1 MASTAFL
8 GLVAL
13 ALLAA
18 GCGDD
23 EPGSG
28 AGSVTLGEGTGGI
41 YLALGDSI
49 AAGEGASDPSTSGY
63 VALVAEA
70 LRARFGEALEVRTL
84 ADGGQATQELIDQQ
98 LPSAIARM
106 REGDVRLVTITIG
119 GNDMSQYGADAN
131 CLPDPSNPACP
142 LEDGL
147 LEVEQRLSLILREL
161 REAGP
166 ETAIVIQA
174 YPNLFSGT
182 GHQFERPADI
192 AFDLLNG
199 VIISVAQR
207 HDVLVADPR
216 RAFILSGPEFTHLL
230 DPEPDAHPN
239 DAGYRRIAEA
249 FLEVVGLSIGEGD

>member
-1 MASTAFL
+1 MRTSYRIASTAFL

-13 ALLAA
+13 ALAA
-18 GCGDD
+18 AACGD
-23 EPGSG
+23 EPGT
-28 AGSVTLGEGTGGI
+28 ADGSVTLGEGTGGI

-49 AAGEGASDPSTSGY
+49 AAGEGASDPGSTSY

-70 LRARFGEALEVRTL
+70 LRARFGETLEVQTL
-84 ADGGQATQELIDQQ
+84 AGGGQTTQDLIDQQ
-98 LPSAIARM
+98 LPTAIARI
-106 REGDVRLVTITIG
+106 REGDVRLVTITIA
-119 GNDMSQYGADAN
+119 GNDMNQYGADAN

-147 LEVEQRLSLILREL
+147 LEVEQRLSLILQEL

-166 ETAIVIQA
+166 DIAIVIQA

-199 VIISVAQR
+199 VIIPAKKWLGII
-207 HDVLVADPR
+207 D
-216 RAFILSGPEFTHLL
+216 
-230 DPEPDAHPN
+230 
-239 DAGYRRIAEA
+239 
-249 FLEVVGLSIGEGD
+249 

>member
-1 MASTAFL
+1 MASMAFL

-13 ALLAA
+13 ALVVAA
-18 GCGDD
+18 CGDD
-23 EPGSG
+23 EPSS
-28 AGSVTLGEGTGGI
+28 AVVTLGEGTGGV

-49 AAGEGASDPSTSGY
+49 AAGEGASDPSATSY

-70 LRARFGEALEVRTL
+70 LRARFGEALEVQTL
-84 ADGGQATQELIDQQ
+84 ADGGQTTQDLIDQQ
-98 LPSAIARM
+98 LPTAIARI
-106 REGDVRLVTITIG
+106 REGDVRLVTITIA
-119 GNDMSQYGADAN
+119 GNDMNQYGADAD

-147 LEVEQRLSLILREL
+147 LEVEQRLSLILQEL

-166 ETAIVIQA
+166 KTAIVVQA

-199 VIISVAQR
+199 VIIPVAQR

-216 RAFILSGPEFTHLL
+216 RAFLLSGPEFTHLL

-249 FLEVVGLSIGEGD
+249 FLDVLGLSIGEGD